1 MSKRD
6 AFFALASRPL
16 RTTNVSIGGEV
27 FTLRELS
34 EADASEMEVKMQT
47 KDGKF
52 DFARHRMLL
61 VSYSLIDE
69 NGKRIVDDWTQ
80 LQPFPRLIIGKL
92 YEACLDLSRYQESE
106 IEDLA
111 KKSNA
116 AEG

>member
-16 RTTNVSIGGEV
+16 RTLEITIAGEV

-61 VSYSLIDE
+61 VAYSLIDE

-80 LQPFPRLIIGKL
+80 LQPFSRQIIGRL
-92 YEACLDLSRYQESE
+92 YEKCLELSRYEESE
-106 IEDLA
+106 IENLA
-111 KKSNA
+111 KKSNK